1 MTQRILVVDDD
12 DALREMVGL
21 VLSGAGF
28 NPLFARDGLEAVRVF
43 SDSNPDLVLLDI
55 MLPGL
60 SGIEVCRQIRTQSGV
75 PIIMLT
81 AKGETEDVVLGLEAG
96 ADDYVV
102 KPHNGSE
109 LIARVKARLRPMGDD
124 SGVVSVGGLTLDPKS
139 FEVKRGSQSLSL
151 TPLEFKLL
159 HTLAEKP
166 RQVFSREML
175 LELVWGYQYKADTRL
190 VNVHVQRL
198 RSKVEEDPENP
209 KIVMTVRGHGY
220 RAGTQS

>member
-28 NPLFARDGLEAVRVF
+28 SPLFAADGLEAVRVF
-43 SDSNPDLVLLDI
+43 TDSSPDLVLLDI

-60 SGIEVCRQIRTQSGV
+60 SGIEVCKQIRTQSGV

-102 KPHNGSE
+102 KPHNGAE
-109 LIARVKARLRPMGDD
+109 LVARVKARLRPMGDD

-139 FEVKRGSQSLSL
+139 FEVKRGTQSLSL

-166 RQVFSREML
+166 RLVFSREML

-220 RAGTQS
+220 RAGTES